1 MISYGRIE
9 VKRALPKNLME
20 ALVISIVL
28 HFLVIGSYYT
38 ERYLSKEEEA
48 PIVGVRIM
56 KYSELGPPPSILST
70 PPATAVGIAVAAAR
84 PTIGIPVP
92 VPDIEV
98 NPEQTIASQKEL
110 SATTGP
116 YSEGGTGTGR
126 IGTDAGQN
134 ILSSEDIKIEV
145 DEPDINAFIPVEKPP
160 QIVKE
165 VSPVYPEIARRSGV
179 EGVVWVKV
187 LIDKNGKPKKAVVI
201 KENANGILDQA
212 AIDATMQHLFT
223 PAVMNGGAV
232 QVWVALKFRFQLKQ
246 AL

>member
-1 MISYGRIE
+1 MVR
-9 VKRALPKNLME
+9 
-20 ALVISIVL
+20 
-28 HFLVIGSYYT
+28 
-38 ERYLSKEEEA
+38 
-48 PIVGVRIM
+48 VRII
-56 KYSELGPPPSILST
+56 KYSELGPSPSILTT
-70 PPATAVGIAVAAAR
+70 PAAPVVGVAVGG
-84 PTIGIPVP
+84 PKPSIGIPVP
-92 VPDIEV
+92 VPDIEI
-98 NPEQTIASQKEL
+98 NPEQTIATQREL

-116 YSEGGTGTGR
+116 YSKDGTGMGGAGTGVSK
-126 IGTDAGQN
+126 N
-134 ILSSEDIKIEV
+134 LVSSEEIKIEE
-145 DEPDINAFIPVEKPP
+145 DNPEINAFIPVEKPP
-160 QIVKE
+160 QLVKE
-165 VSPVYPEIARRSGV
+165 VLPVYPEIARRSGV